1 MYLKLKINNMFGK
14 GKNQRNRSQRQ
25 VFGTSKLG
33 VCICPKCNYSIS
45 HKRGVPCF
53 TLICPSCNIPL
64 VRQNPSE
71 NSNKQKFQSFPKID
85 TELCLGCGACVNECL
100 SNAIIMIDNK
110 AKIINEKCINCRAC
124 INACPA
130 EAII

>member
-1 MYLKLKINNMFGK
+1 MFLELKTYNMFGK
-14 GKNQRNRSQRQ
+14 GKNQRKRSQSR
-25 VFGTSKLG
+25 VLGTSKLV

-45 HKRGVPCF
+45 HKRGVPCV

-71 NSNKQKFQSFPKID
+71 NSNKQILQSFPKID
-85 TELCLGCGACVNECL
+85 TELCLGCGVCVDECQ
-100 SNAIIMIDNK
+100 SGAIIMEDNK